1 MFILLY
7 AVSSV
12 LTFYK
17 AKKKHHHALFQP
29 HKCNHDIC
37 ADFCAV
43 SGQGCAVTYLE
54 EELICCLLEL
64 EMSQLFTWALY
75 EEQTDVL
82 FCQNLLALI
91 LSYYCTRFDTLH
103 QVYEHY
109 RNFSKQCSDI
119 VRVNPNRQWW
129 MIHLSAHTSFHNS
142 FI

>member
-54 EELICCLLEL
+54 EEIVTKFLGTFKILCVK
-64 EMSQLFTWALY
+64 SQSHFY
-75 EEQTDVL
+75 EIRCIAQFLTAATTSRD
-82 FCQNLLALI
+82 
-91 LSYYCTRFDTLH
+91 YY
-103 QVYEHY
+103 
-109 RNFSKQCSDI
+109 FS
-119 VRVNPNRQWW
+119 
-129 MIHLSAHTSFHNS
+129 L
-142 FI
+142 